1 MQPPTKL
8 PSEVISEMDR
18 LYGSIEMGA
27 AADTILGLIDPI
39 VEQRLGELLNKLE
52 ACPPEL
58 GPILDIKARICEMWR
73 MRKKI
78 KEKQLVGRKAV
89 DVIKGLFE
97 VEKMPLNGSNG
108 NGNSPVTG
116 H

>member
-1 MQPPTKL
+1 MNPPAKL
-8 PSEVISEMDR
+8 PSEMILEMDR
-18 LYGSIEMGA
+18 LYESVEMGA
-27 AADTILGLIDPI
+27 AADQILKLIDPI
-39 VEQRLGELLNKLE
+39 VEARLGELLNKLE

-58 GPILDIKARICEMWR
+58 GPILDIKSRICEMWR

-97 VEKMPLNGSNG
+97 VENVASNNG
-108 NGNSPVTG
+108 NRPVTG

>member
-8 PSEVISEMDR
+8 PSEIIGEMDR

-27 AADTILGLIDPI
+27 AASTILELIDPI

-52 ACPPEL
+52 LCPPEL

-73 MRKKI
+73 MRKRI
-78 KEKQLVGRKAV
+78 KEKQIVGRKAV
-89 DVIKGLFE
+89 DIIKGLFE
-97 VEKMPLNGSNG
+97 VETVSNG
-108 NGNSPVTG
+108 NNGRPVTG
-116 H
+116 QQH

>member
-1 MQPPTKL
+1 MQPPQKL
-8 PSEVISEMDR
+8 PSEVIAEMDR

-52 ACPPEL
+52 QCPPEL

-78 KEKQLVGRKAV
+78 KERQLVGRKAV

-97 VEKMPLNGSNG
+97 VEVVPTNNG
-108 NGNSPVTG
+108 NRPVTE